1 MFKVRVLIRNSG
13 STKYFTINY
22 REVGTAMKAL
32 VDDVITPAIVLR
44 IRKCYVY

>member
-13 STKYFTINY
+13 STKYFTISW
-22 REVGTAMKAL
+22 EVGTAMKAL